1 MLILSE
7 INIYPIKSLAGISL
21 NSSEVEERGLKYD
34 RRWVL
39 VDDSNTFFTQ
49 RDFPEMALI
58 KVSVEKNGL
67 KLQHKTKTIEPLFVP
82 FDFEHTKTEKVVI
95 WDDTVIGEFY
105 NNQADQWFSEII
117 GIKCHLVKMPETTRR
132 IVDETYAKNKIV
144 SFADGYPFM
153 IIGQSSLDDLNSR
166 MEVPLPMNR
175 FRTNFVFT
183 GGKPFEEDS
192 WKKFKIGG
200 LVFVAVKPCARCVI
214 TTTNQDTAERLH
226 EPLLTLSKYRKF
238 DNKVMFG
245 MNLVCASTGII
256 KVGDLIEPSRSS
268 IFNSIRNKF

>member
-1 MLILSE
+1 MLALSE

-21 NSSEVEERGLKYD
+21 QSSEVEERGLKHD

-49 RDFPEMALI
+49 RDFPQMALI
-58 KVSVEKNGL
+58 KVEVENDRL
-67 KLQHKTKTIEPLFVP
+67 NLFHKTKNVEHLFVP
-82 FDFEHTKTEKVVI
+82 FEFEHLKSDKVVI
-95 WDDTVIGEFY
+95 WNDTVIGDFY
-105 NNQADQWFSEII
+105 NNQIDDWFSDLI
-117 GIKCHLVKMPETTRR
+117 GIKCHLVKMPESTKRV
-132 IVDETYAKNKIV
+132 VDKTYAENKIV
-144 SFADGYPFM
+144 SFADAFPFM

-166 MEVPLPMNR
+166 MERTLPMNR

-183 GGKPFEEDS
+183 GGKPFEEDN
-192 WKKFKIGG
+192 WKKFRIGD
-200 LVFVAVKPCARCVI
+200 LKFEAVKPCARCVI

-245 MNLVCASTGII
+245 MNLVCDSTGVVKI
-256 KVGDLIEPSRSS
+256 GDLIIPY
-268 IFNSIRNKF
+268 